1 MVPGDRSLF
10 QLLPLPYRK
19 LVAAV
24 IIGVLGVAL
33 DPVGMDLVLLAQV
46 QERFPEVGV

>member
-1 MVPGDRSLF
+1 MPREIVLF

-46 QERFPEVGV
+46 QERLPEVGV